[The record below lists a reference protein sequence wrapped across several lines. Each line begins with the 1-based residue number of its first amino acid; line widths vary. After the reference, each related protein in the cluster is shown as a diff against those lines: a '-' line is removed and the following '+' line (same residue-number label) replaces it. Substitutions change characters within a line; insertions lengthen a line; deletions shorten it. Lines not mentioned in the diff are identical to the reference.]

1 MITTKSE
8 LVSVVIPTYNH
19 AHFLGRALKS
29 VLDQS
34 YQNWEAIVID
44 NHSQDNTDEVV
55 GRFVD
60 PRINLL
66 KIHNNGVIAASRNIG
81 IRAAK
86 GEWIAFLDSDDW
98 WMPNKLS
105 ECIKMSNESV
115 DFLYHDLTVVREK
128 WTILGMLSLKSRQ
141 LNKPVLV
148 DLLAGGN
155 VIVNSSVVV
164 RRRLL
169 MEIGCIDEDRQMI
182 GCEDYRAWLR
192 IAQLSD
198 NFSYVPKV
206 LGYYLV
212 HGNGISRKDMS
223 LPMQKATAPFARLL
237 NKEQLRK
244 HDSRELYAKARSA
257 YLTEN
262 NYGEIKKYFLFC
274 LRNGSLNIRIR
285 SAVMLIAVLIR
296 QSKAM
301 INN

>member
-19 AHFLGRALKS
+19 AHFLGRALQS
-29 VLDQS
+29 VLDQT
-34 YQNWEAIVID
+34 YGNWEVIVID
-44 NHSQDNTDEVV
+44 NHSQDNTDEVL

-66 KIHNNGVIAASRNIG
+66 KIDNNGVISASRNIG

-115 DFLYHDLTVVREK
+115 DFLYHDMTVVREK
-128 WTILGMLSLKSRQ
+128 RSILGMLSLKSRQ
-141 LNKPVLV
+141 LNKPVLI

-164 RRRLL
+164 RSHLL
-169 MEIGCIDEDRQMI
+169 MEIGCIDDDRQMI
-182 GCEDYRAWLR
+182 GCEDYNTWLR
-192 IAQLSD
+192 IAQLTD
-198 NFSYVPKV
+198 NFIYVPEV

-223 LPMQKATAPFARLL
+223 LPMQKATAPFVQLL
-237 NKEQLRK
+237 NKEQLQK
-244 HDSRELYAKARSA
+244 HDSRALYAKARSL
-257 YLTEN
+257 YLAGN
-262 NYGEIKKYFLFC
+262 DYGEVKKYLWFC
-274 LRNGSLNIRIR
+274 LGNGSLNIRVR
-285 SAVMLIAVLIR
+285 SAVMLFVVLLW
-296 QSKAM
+296 
-301 INN
+301 

>member
-1 MITTKSE
+1 MITTESE

-19 AHFLGRALKS
+19 AHFLGRALQS
-29 VLDQS
+29 VLDQT

-105 ECIKMSNESV
+105 KCIKMSNESV

-128 WTILGMLSLKSRQ
+128 RSILGTLSLKSRQ

-182 GCEDYRAWLR
+182 GCEDYSAWLR

-198 NFSYVPKV
+198 NFTYVPKV

-223 LPMQKATAPFARLL
+223 LPMQKATAPFIQLL

-257 YLTEN
+257 YLAGN
-262 NYGEIKKYFLFC
+262 NYGEVRKYFRFC

-301 INN
+301 LNI

>member
-128 WTILGMLSLKSRQ
+128 WSILGMLSLKSRQ